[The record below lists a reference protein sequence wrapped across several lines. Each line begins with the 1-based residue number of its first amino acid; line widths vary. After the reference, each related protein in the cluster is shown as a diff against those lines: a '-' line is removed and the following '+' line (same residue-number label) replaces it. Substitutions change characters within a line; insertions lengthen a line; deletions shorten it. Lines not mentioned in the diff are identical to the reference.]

1 MTTDKIGGK
10 NQDEEPADG
19 ARRQADALQ
28 EQDIQGLVFRTL
40 IGIMPDRIYAKDT
53 QGRFILAN
61 KAVANLM
68 GKSTPEEMIGKTDFD
83 FYSKELA
90 SEYFAVEQA
99 LIHSGKSLIACEQFV
114 PNLSTGEPGWLETT
128 KVHLRDPEGNV
139 IGLVGLAR
147 DITERKR
154 IDAEL
159 LNRNKELTEVNEKLF
174 QAQEQLLQSEKMASL
189 GQLAAGV
196 AHEINNPV
204 GFVNSNLG
212 SLQRY
217 VEELFQMLSAYE
229 AREDEFKA
237 ETLFTLNKLKQEIDI
252 SFLRE
257 DVVTLLAES
266 MDGMQRVKR
275 IVQDLK
281 NFSHVDES
289 EKQWANL
296 EHGLDSTLNMARN
309 EIKYKAEVIKEYGGI
324 PEIECIPS
332 QLNQVFMNLIVNAAH
347 AIEGRGT
354 ITVRTGVNQQ
364 QVWVEVSDTGSG
376 ISKEHL
382 PRIFDP
388 FYTTKPV
395 GKGTGLGLSLS
406 YGIIQRHH
414 GSIDVSSE
422 PGKGSSF
429 RVHLPIKY
437 VGEA

>member
-1 MTTDKIGGK
+1 MSKDKA
-10 NQDEEPADG
+10 PATGLQAARVDDG
-19 ARRQADALQ
+19 ERPQGDNPEDVQA
-28 EQDIQGLVFRTL
+28 LVFRTL

-61 KAVANLM
+61 KAVAHLM
-68 GKSTPEEMIGKTDFD
+68 GKSTPEEMMGKTDFD
-83 FYSKELA
+83 FYPKELA
-90 SEYFAVEQA
+90 SEYFALEQA
-99 LIHSGKSLIACEQFV
+99 LIQSGEPLIAYEQQV
-114 PNLSTGEPGWLETT
+114 PNLHTGEPGWLETT
-128 KVHLRDPEGNV
+128 KVHLRGADGTV

-147 DITERKR
+147 DVTDRKR

-159 LNRNKELTEVNEKLF
+159 LARNKELTEVNDKLF
-174 QAQEQLLQSEKMASL
+174 QAQGQLLQSEKMASL

-217 VEELFQMLSAYE
+217 VQELFKVLAAYE
-229 AREDEFKA
+229 AREHELKP
-237 ETLFTLNKLKQEIDI
+237 ETLAAMDAIKREADI
-252 SFLRE
+252 EFLRE
-257 DVVTLLAES
+257 DMANLLAES
-266 MDGMQRVKR
+266 MEGMQRVKR

-281 NFSHVDES
+281 DFSHVDEA

-296 EHGLDSTLNMARN
+296 ELGLDSTLNMARN
-309 EIKYKAEVIKEYGGI
+309 EIKYKAAVVKDYAGI
-324 PEIECIPS
+324 PDIECIPS

-347 AIEGRGT
+347 AIEERGT
-354 ITVRTGVNQQ
+354 ITVRTGVDGQ
-364 QVWVEVSDTGSG
+364 QVWVEVSDTGCG
-376 ISKEHL
+376 ISKEHM

-406 YGIIQRHH
+406 YGIVQSHH
-414 GSIDVSSE
+414 GTIDVTSE

-429 RVHLPIKY
+429 KVVLPIQHA
-437 VGEA
+437 GEA